1 MDSDTGYFLIIVF
14 GLPLLLMLLTGPAM
28 WSEKWG
34 WSALD
39 RIEQFF
45 KRAGGSKPAG
55 AAIKRPCGR
64 SPRPPG

>member
-14 GLPLLLMLLTGPAM
+14 GLPILLMLLTGPAM

-34 WSALD
+34 WRALD

-45 KRAGGSKPAG
+45 TRRRSPAG
-55 AAIKRPCGR
+55 AAVKPPSAQ
-64 SPRPPG
+64 SPRLPR